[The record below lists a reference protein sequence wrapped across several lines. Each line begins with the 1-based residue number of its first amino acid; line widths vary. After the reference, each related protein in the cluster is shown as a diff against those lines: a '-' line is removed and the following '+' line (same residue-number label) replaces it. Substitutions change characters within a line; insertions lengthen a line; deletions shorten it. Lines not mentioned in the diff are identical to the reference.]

1 MDGALKVVLLAA
13 LILLVSA
20 ETPDTTKF
28 PKELQVHIDNALK
41 NVRDTY
47 KDHHVAFHSLKGD
60 PRLMN
65 SIYNVNLQL
74 TVKCKKNPHNTGE
87 CVPQKLLYLIDCLL
101 CKTKDDEE
109 LLDCAKWID
118 VKNECRPKPFMLNT
132 RADLHSRYG
141 KSQREPVS
149 PFTTISKDGTCLYQ
163 EEA

>member
-47 KDHHVAFHSLKGD
+47 KDHHVAFHSIKGN

-74 TVKCKKNPHNTGE
+74 TVKECKKNPGNTDE

-101 CKTKDDEE
+101 CKTKDNQE

-118 VKNECRPKPFMLNT
+118 VKNKRRDNV
-132 RADLHSRYG
+132 R
-141 KSQREPVS
+141 
-149 PFTTISKDGTCLYQ
+149 GTCRENLTGAHSLFLKDHQ
-163 EEA
+163 DSGRCPGCM